1 MQSDRKTL
9 MADLVT
15 LNRIR
20 NTVMHSVRRAVFTD
34 REFLFVREFA
44 RQLVATTGR

>member
-1 MQSDRKTL
+1 
-9 MADLVT
+9 MANLVT

-20 NTVMHSVRRAVFTD
+20 NAVMHPVRRAVFTD